1 MKNLFL
7 ITLCIVILSIACGSK
22 PAAEQIVQPT
32 PIDSVAKA
40 DSILKLKYNKT
51 NWSISMKE
59 LARWDS
65 CKARQIDSVIM
76 FVLKLPSN
84 WPGTGDAIFGLD
96 SLTYAQ
102 VYSYGRRVG
111 DDYYAYL
118 HNPPPPPPVYIRDEP
133 VMTEKPVIY
142 LYPNRE
148 QNITVKLGLKG
159 KLSFTWPE
167 IGADNSWKVR
177 ATPDGTLY
185 NDREEDYPYL
195 FWDGVQDDMSYIKQD
210 EGFLVKQNALARFL
224 REKLLILGINARERA
239 DFITYWVPRM
249 TGSDYYFIRFETT
262 AYSKAVPLTVIPKP
276 ESIQRVFMVFK
287 KASSNYTYTEQELT
301 PFRRKGYTVIE
312 WGGAELPSASN

>member
-1 MKNLFL
+1 MKYL
-7 ITLCIVILSIACGSK
+7 IGICSLLVLVITSGSAYADLNPREK
-22 PAAEQIVQPT
+22 N
-32 PIDSVAKA
+32 PINDSVAKA
-40 DSILKLKYNKT
+40 DSILNLRYNPKT
-51 NWSISMKE
+51 YAKSLKE

-65 CKARQIDSVIM
+65 CKARQIDSCVTALIGLAKSPDFLPPKMEIM
-76 FVLKLPSN
+76 TYREIFAYVWYLSKTEPLPYN
-84 WPGTGDAIFGLD
+84 W
-96 SLTYAQ
+96 
-102 VYSYGRRVG
+102 
-111 DDYYAYL
+111 
-118 HNPPPPPPVYIRDEP
+118 RDREP

-159 KLSFTWPE
+159 SLNFTWPE
-167 IGADNSWKVR
+167 INADNTWKVR
-177 ATPDGTLY
+177 AQPDGTLF
-185 NDREEDYPYL
+185 NEREEDYPYL

-210 EGFLVKQNALARFL
+210 EGFLVKQSGLARFM

-249 TGSDYYFIRFETT
+249 TGSEYYFIRFETT

-287 KASSNYTYTEQELT
+287 RAAGNYKYTEQELT

-312 WGGAELPSASN
+312 WGGAELPSVSN